1 MQFCVSFSIML
12 MFIVFVSRV
21 CSIFLR
27 VFLIEVDSYEWTQ
40 TFDSRLEAYRY
51 RRLAANHIQE
61 SVLSTGGEAQVLG
74 MKGESFESYNLP
86 PWCSTWRSIDDHP
99 CFWPLIRGHPH
110 LHRSSSYKLTDNQTI
125 RFYNPATPC
134 TIVVV
139 VVVVVGSW
147 NFQSR
152 IAPLWGWFRLTIHP
166 IEVGCLL
173 LWVI

>member
-1 MQFCVSFSIML
+1 ML

-86 PWCSTWRSIDDHP
+86 PWCSTWCSIDDHP
-99 CFWPLIRGHPH
+99 CIWPLIRGYPH
-110 LHRSSSYKLTDNQTI
+110 LHRSSSYKLTDNQTV
-125 RFYNPATPC
+125 RFYKPATSC
-134 TIVVV
+134 TV

-152 IAPLWGWFRLTIHP
+152 VDPLWGWFRLTIHP

-173 LWVI
+173 LWVIQFGQLFN